1 MSWTFITNHGA
12 VLILISQHEQIT
24 TRAIA
29 SQLGITERSVMRI
42 INDLV
47 EAGFASKTR
56 VGRVNFYT
64 VNPQAPL
71 RRDDNRHVAV
81 GDLLKILGPEP
92 GGSGEA

>member
-29 SQLGITERSVMRI
+29 KQLGITERSVMRI

-47 EAGFASKTR
+47 EAGYATKTR
-56 VGRVNFYT
+56 VGRVNHYT
-64 VNPQAPL
+64 VNQQAPL
-71 RRDDNRHVAV
+71 RRGDTRNVAV
-81 GDLLKILGPEP
+81 GELLRILASEF
-92 GGSGEA
+92 